1 MGKNREPQNHHY
13 VPRVYIKQWEDSEK
27 LLWVYNK
34 VGETYFHKSKNHI
47 LSEKNLYA
55 LTIEQFLYMTLEEKK
70 VLIEPLAPFDVY
82 LDGEKLYEEDILEKI
97 SEFDDFVIQKDG
109 KTISNK
115 YKLDIKDK
123 ICRKKVLTI
132 EKKYQIIENEWKD
145 IVDFFERYRK
155 MFVQGNIIFPV
166 LETVEDY
173 GKKLLNFI
181 CSMYT
186 RNPFAT
192 SKLIYNVEQKNSR
205 QLEKEQV
212 YTVFEELQKNYLENK
227 RHLLNIEKYNLHLCF
242 TDGSSPFFT
251 CDNPVIINGVSEK
264 YAGIWF
270 PVSPTIFAA
279 LSAKHGER
287 MLVEPCILA
296 KEKVNDLNI
305 MVKENAVEVFISSVD
320 IKDSAYKFIQQ

>member
-145 IVDFFERYRK
+145 IVDFFGKTENSFKEVNSYNK
-155 MFVQGNIIFPV
+155 EFSVVSNY
-166 LETVEDY
+166 EKDY
-173 GKKLLNFI
+173 
-181 CSMYT
+181 Y
-186 RNPFAT
+186 
-192 SKLIYNVEQKNSR
+192 
-205 QLEKEQV
+205 
-212 YTVFEELQKNYLENK
+212 
-227 RHLLNIEKYNLHLCF
+227 
-242 TDGSSPFFT
+242 
-251 CDNPVIINGVSEK
+251 
-264 YAGIWF
+264 
-270 PVSPTIFAA
+270 
-279 LSAKHGER
+279 SA
-287 MLVEPCILA
+287 
-296 KEKVNDLNI
+296 N
-305 MVKENAVEVFISSVD
+305 
-320 IKDSAYKFIQQ
+320 